1 MYLHIFHTAHS
12 TQLFTICYL
21 SFNVNSTAKVQKII
35 YFLGGFIIA
44 EYPPHYLTLYLCF
57 CKVEFTNN
65 YTQVLLITILLHRG
79 EEHQHAYGCQ
89 HAAVN
94 LTDGRS
100 DESADDEQE
109 AGEEGDVK
117 RRTVRR
123 QMRLRALTDKSDTST

>member
-1 MYLHIFHTAHS
+1 M
-12 TQLFTICYL
+12 
-21 SFNVNSTAKVQKII
+21 SFGVRAD
-35 YFLGGFIIA
+35 LGREVALLQADGLA
-44 EYPPHYLTLYLCF
+44 GLGRLYQRGHLG
-57 CKVEFTNN
+57 ENGE
-65 YTQVLLITILLHRG
+65 G
-79 EEHQHAYGCQ
+79 EEHAYGSQ

>member
-1 MYLHIFHTAHS
+1 MQTNILRFVLLQTFSRH
-12 TQLFTICYL
+12 
-21 SFNVNSTAKVQKII
+21 
-35 YFLGGFIIA
+35 GIA
-44 EYPPHYLTLYLCF
+44 RASSALLIWLNE
-57 CKVEFTNN
+57 N
-65 YTQVLLITILLHRG
+65 VLLITILLHRG